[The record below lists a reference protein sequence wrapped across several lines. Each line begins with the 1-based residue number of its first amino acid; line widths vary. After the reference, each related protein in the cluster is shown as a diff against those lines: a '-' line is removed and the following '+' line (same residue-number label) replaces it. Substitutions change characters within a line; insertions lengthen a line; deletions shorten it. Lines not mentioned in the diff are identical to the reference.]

1 MTGIFCVCLFSYSV
15 LLEVKNTYLDRASG
29 HAARKHCSFAVLCLT
44 AWMVHDFTVGTVN
57 CMVGLNARPPW
68 CKFICLVPRIVL
80 YYAG

>member
-57 CMVGLNARPPW
+57 CMVGLVTLGHRGASLFVW
-68 CKFICLVPRIVL
+68 FH
-80 YYAG
+80 A